1 MAKIYN
7 KIVESTTEPSKEDLW
22 LKEGKIKKFKNGWED
37 ISGKSDV
44 KIPKK
49 VSELENDSN
58 YVTQDNIKTINGESI
73 FGSGNISVGGRLT
86 LKQTIT
92 NNSINIDKGFE
103 NLLNREFDKLMVD
116 VELSSNATNVTFIAS
131 DINADNYQRELIT
144 VAELKR
150 FTIIIDGTY
159 YPNIKMGIFKTPYR
173 GHAETEHLYSEWS
186 LAGVVAISLAN
197 VPSTTTITKKYYY

>member
-1 MAKIYN
+1 MNKRIQLNTIDLGGGTTKGCDCEAPDLSAYAK
-7 KIVESTTEPSKEDLW
+7 KED
-22 LKEGKIKKFKNGWED
+22 
-37 ISGKSDV
+37 V
-44 KIPKK
+44 PKK

-58 YVTQDNIKTINGESI
+58 YVIQDNIKTINGESI

-103 NLLNREFDKLMVD
+103 NLINREFDKLMVD
-116 VELSSNATNVTFIAS
+116 VELSSNATDVTFIAS

-159 YPNIKMGIFKTPYR
+159 YPNIKMDIFETPYS
-173 GHAETEHLYSEWS
+173 GYAKTEHLYSEWG

>member
-1 MAKIYN
+1 MSKRIQLNTIDLGGGTTKGCDCEAPDLSAYAK
-7 KIVESTTEPSKEDLW
+7 KEDVPT
-22 LKEGKIKKFKNGWED
+22 KI
-37 ISGKSDV
+37 
-44 KIPKK
+44 
-49 VSELENDSN
+49 SELENDSN

-116 VELSSNATNVTFIAS
+116 VELSSNATDVTFIAN

-144 VAELKR
+144 VAKLKR

-159 YPNIKMGIFKTPYR
+159 YPNIKMDIFKTPYP
-173 GHAETEHLYSEWS
+173 GYAETEHLYSEWS
-186 LAGVVAISLAN
+186 LAGVTAISLAN

>member
-1 MAKIYN
+1 MSKRIQLNTIDLGGGTAKGCDCEAPNLSGYA
-7 KIVESTTEPSKEDLW
+7 
-22 LKEGKIKKFKNGWED
+22 KKD
-37 ISGKSDV
+37 DV
-44 KIPKK
+44 PTK

-73 FGSGNISVGGRLT
+73 FGSGNINVGGRLT

-116 VELSSNATNVTFIAS
+116 VELSSNATDVTFIAG

-159 YPNIKMGIFKTPYR
+159 YPNIKMDIFKTPYR
-173 GHAETEHLYSEWS
+173 GYAETEHLYSEWS
-186 LAGVVAISLAN
+186 LAGVTAISLAN